1 MYYILFLILMML
13 ALFFTKL
20 NFLNSMKK
28 NTQQFIENFKP
39 KYTPHKL
46 LRLNDDNFNPCDNWW
61 NCTKNSSKLGSKWC
75 DGYPSQCS
83 EYRNIIPDSKLNN
96 NNETNKSDSINL
108 SKILKRIPRSLKEEL
123 TWEELGNLVVDA
135 DDLIR
140 NTKSEKSIE
149 TMGNSYKIPEVNHL
163 AESVRWK
170 QFNESFHKSHN
181 YENEYQEK
189 TCSSDLLICP
199 NSAEILNEF

>member
-123 TWEELGNLVVDA
+123 TWDKICEQVGKPRWNGNHKSRFN
-135 DDLIR
+135 LIR
-140 NTKSEKSIE
+140 
-149 TMGNSYKIPEVNHL
+149 
-163 AESVRWK
+163 ESL
-170 QFNESFHKSHN
+170 
-181 YENEYQEK
+181 
-189 TCSSDLLICP
+189 SDYRRKKRL
-199 NSAEILNEF
+199 